1 MRDAFKLLNKLTGI
15 AEFEDAGRDYWLGAW
30 LSLILIGAFI
40 IWYSYYVMIKA
51 FGKLRAQAR

>member
-1 MRDAFKLLNKLTGI
+1 MNKLTGI